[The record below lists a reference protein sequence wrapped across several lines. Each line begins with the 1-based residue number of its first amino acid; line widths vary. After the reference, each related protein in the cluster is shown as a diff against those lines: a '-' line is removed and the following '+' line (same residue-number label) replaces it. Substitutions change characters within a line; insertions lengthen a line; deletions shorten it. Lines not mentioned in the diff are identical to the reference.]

1 MYLRGQ
7 WGDRPVR
14 LLDDMRAHSAAG
26 APPPPR
32 TGAADS
38 EPAEC
43 GRGDSELRR
52 QPPPA
57 GEARP
62 DPVVE
67 AYKRHVDRSLLR
79 QNLRRSATERVE
91 NLMALQELAAEAR
104 RAGRGRTAAVAEARR
119 AGRDPERGR

>member
-1 MYLRGQ
+1 
-7 WGDRPVR
+7 
-14 LLDDMRAHSAAG
+14 MRARSAAD

-32 TGAADS
+32 TGAADP
-38 EPAEC
+38 EPVEHGAV
-43 GRGDSELRR
+43 DAELRR

-67 AYKRHVDRSLLR
+67 AYKRHVDRTLLR
-79 QNLRRSATERVE
+79 RNLSRSATERVE

-104 RAGRGRTAAVAEARR
+104 RAGRRQTAAAARR
-119 AGRDPERGR
+119 AGRGQAAAAAEARPPRAAKTSRERGR